1 MKIREKS
8 VNWSHQ
14 KESSEA
20 ENDVEKKRMRT
31 EKKEDE
37 SVVATSS
44 TEKELDN
51 EKIVATLNPE
61 IVVKKHEFRRDDGK
75 MISVNVFRDDVL
87 EGGTKQRA
95 MGVMI
100 RDSSADRFVYAGP
113 AEGYAQVALA
123 YVCKLY
129 GKKSTVVLPR
139 RRDRRLHALTVVAK
153 SHGVCVV
160 EVPPRNGNGVARL
173 KDVQAYAERMVKEH
187 NEEKHEGDVME
198 LLPFGLHCDEFVS
211 ELVQRLKDCI
221 PETLRLK
228 DPPKRLWTVA
238 GSAALLASFAKV
250 WPSTKFMVVQVG
262 KKIWPD
268 QIGHT
273 KREGDGEGE
282 FNGPRTFESELL
294 LHPND
299 SLMLQ
304 KNNHLIPPCEPTM
317 RNGNLYSSMLRTEI
331 TYGMSE
337 GIVMRFYAMFP
348 LRESTIVINV
358 MIIAIL
364 TTEDVTVD
372 GTIVPHMMTI
382 VPHMATIVPHMVTDG
397 MTTGGGI
404 SAMMTTVGTTGIA
417 ITGMMIDIIE
427 EDVLVFTPDCLTT
440 STSTYIC
447 VRVILNKS

>member
-1 MKIREKS
+1 M
-8 VNWSHQ
+8 
-14 KESSEA
+14 
-20 ENDVEKKRMRT
+20 
-31 EKKEDE
+31 
-37 SVVATSS
+37 
-44 TEKELDN
+44 
-51 EKIVATLNPE
+51 
-61 IVVKKHEFRRDDGK
+61 KKHEFRRDDGK

-282 FNGPRTFESELL
+282 FNGPRTFESELFIAPERFFDVAKKQPPYPTVRTYDAKL
-294 LHPND
+294 WQFVLKHAEDGDYVWNVGRDRDEVLRDVSSSREYDRHQRND
-299 SLMLQ
+299 HRYSHDRRRDSRWDNRSSYDDNRSSYGDNRSSYGDRRYDDRRRYQ
-304 KNNHLIPPCEPTM
+304 RYDDDRRYN
-317 RNGNLYSSMLRTEI
+317 RNRDYRG
-331 TYGMSE
+331 
-337 GIVMRFYAMFP
+337 
-348 LRESTIVINV
+348 
-358 MIIAIL
+358 
-364 TTEDVTVD
+364 
-372 GTIVPHMMTI
+372 
-382 VPHMATIVPHMVTDG
+382 
-397 MTTGGGI
+397 
-404 SAMMTTVGTTGIA
+404 
-417 ITGMMIDIIE
+417 
-427 EDVLVFTPDCLTT
+427 
-440 STSTYIC
+440 
-447 VRVILNKS
+447 